1 MEKVAVEKVA
11 VEKVVIEKVVEQALK
26 MLKSQSCNAA
36 IEKIASK
43 GGITQA
49 MVNAVEKDMQ
59 SIASK
64 AIEAGKDRAKSL
76 AAEIEN
82 NLK

>member
-1 MEKVAVEKVA
+1 MEKVA
-11 VEKVVIEKVVEQALK
+11 VEKVVIENVMQQACK

-49 MVNAVEKDMQ
+49 MVNAVENDMQ
-59 SIASK
+59 NIASK
-64 AIEAGKDRAKSL
+64 AIEAGQERAKSL
-76 AAEIEN
+76 AKEIEDS
-82 NLK
+82 LKIM